1 MKRTARF
8 LVAGAFAGA
17 ALATGAAAVSAST
30 NDTDTPI
37 TGADLQRATDAAL
50 THTGQGHIAG
60 TEVGDEDSY
69 YEVEVTLDDGKQID
83 LQLDKAFHVV
93 DTMTDSDPDKSD

>member
-8 LVAGAFAGA
+8 LVAGAFAVA
-17 ALATGAAAVSAST
+17 ALATGAVAVSAST

-50 THTGQGHIAG
+50 THTGQGHITGTG

-83 LQLDKAFHVV
+83 VQLDKAFHVV
-93 DTMTDSDPDKSD
+93 DTMTDSDRDK